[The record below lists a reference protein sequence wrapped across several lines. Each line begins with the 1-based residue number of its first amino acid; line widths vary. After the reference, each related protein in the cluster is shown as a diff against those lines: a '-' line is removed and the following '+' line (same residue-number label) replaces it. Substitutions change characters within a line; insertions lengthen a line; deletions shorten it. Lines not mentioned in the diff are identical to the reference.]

1 MISGRETLTSIDRAL
16 QEVKRQARELDVKI
30 QGASAEL
37 IRLGQEESEQYKALA
52 KLRVD
57 QILGGEL
64 TSSLDATARQ
74 AGRLLAERERALTD
88 LQRHIDALQTR
99 QTELEAA
106 RATQARRVEDAA
118 KALDEAEGT
127 AQERLAQD
135 ATYQAQLERAQQVDR
150 TAKHAEQK
158 LELAEQ
164 DRGEK
169 GKPYEA
175 DKLFRYLWR
184 REYGTSHYRANPLIR
199 YLDGKVAKLCGY
211 HQARANYAILIEIPA
226 RLREHAQQVRNQ
238 ADQEF
243 DALQTLEQAATAAS
257 EVPATQAAL
266 AEEQRKLDTFDGQI
280 EQVEQE
286 SQQLLA
292 KRAAFAAGEDADFR
306 KAVELMA
313 VEFRRD
319 SIVALRRAA
328 QLTSTPED
336 DRIISRLAAIEEQKG
351 RLEEALGH
359 QQQALRG
366 YQQRLSELESVRREF
381 KRRRFDDMH
390 STFAD
395 GDLLALLLKE
405 FLGGMLSREKL
416 WRTIEHQ
423 QRRSPTR
430 ADPTFGT
437 GGFDRGDS
445 VWGRGGFGGGGFGGG
460 GFRTGG
466 DFGSGEGFRTGG
478 KF

>member
-1 MISGRETLTSIDRAL
+1 MISGRETLASIEQAL
-16 QEVKRQARELDVKI
+16 QEVKRQVRELDVKI

-64 TSSLDATARQ
+64 TSSLDATAWQ
-74 AGRLLAERERALTD
+74 AGQLLAERERALTD
-88 LQRHIDALQTR
+88 LQRNVDALQAR

-106 RATQARRVEDAA
+106 RAAQARRVEEAA
-118 KALDEAEGT
+118 KALDEAEGN

-135 ATYQAQLERAQQVDR
+135 APYQVQLARAQQVDR

-158 LELAEQ
+158 RELAEQ

-175 DKLFRYLWR
+175 DRLFMYLWR
-184 REYGTSHYRANPLIR
+184 REYGTSRYRANPLIR
-199 YLDGKVAKLCGY
+199 YLDGKVARLCGY
-211 HQARANYAILIEIPA
+211 HQARANYAMLLEIPA
-226 RLREHAQQVRNQ
+226 RLREHAQQVRKQ

-243 DALQTLEQAATAAS
+243 DTLRALEQAAVAAG
-257 EVPATQAAL
+257 EVPAAQAAL
-266 AEEQRKLDTFDGQI
+266 AEEQKKVDALDDQI

-292 KRAAFAAGEDADFR
+292 KRAAFAAGEDEDFR

-319 SIVALRRAA
+319 SIVALRREA

-336 DRIISRLAAIEEQKG
+336 DRIITRLAAIEEQKG
-351 RLEEALGH
+351 WLEEALGH

-366 YQQRLSELESVRREF
+366 HQQRLSELESVRREF
-381 KRRRFDDMH
+381 KRHRFDDMH

-395 GDLLALLLKE
+395 GALLTLVLNE
-405 FLGGMLSREKL
+405 FLGGLLSREKL

-437 GGFDRGDS
+437 GGFNRAGS
-445 VWGRGGFGGGGFGGG
+445 VWGRGGFGGG

-466 DFGSGEGFRTGG
+466 DFGSEGGFRTGG